1 MALLRNREVPS
12 GWLVEGELAPV
23 VTGRQYIV
31 AKTAHPNAIFVQVP
45 LRHDMIVPLYIAP
58 YPAPRL
64 RNKKKPSYPNGVD
77 VRANLVPGERAKPR
91 ADCSTRL
98 LKPVLFVQQKAGVR
112 KVTKKDAD
120 YERLAGQ
127 LAEKEVPEKNDDL
140 AVGTRARIR
149 KHLKPECPL
158 AVAGLG
164 GAVQLQ
170 PPGQAAAVCVGD
182 PAESRVL
189 SVQGV

>member
-1 MALLRNREVPS
+1 M
-12 GWLVEGELAPV
+12 
-23 VTGRQYIV
+23 
-31 AKTAHPNAIFVQVP
+31 
-45 LRHDMIVPLYIAP
+45 
-58 YPAPRL
+58 PRL
-64 RNKKKPSYPNGVD
+64 RNTKKPSYPNGVD

-149 KHLKPECPL
+149 KTTLN
-158 AVAGLG
+158 
-164 GAVQLQ
+164 
-170 PPGQAAAVCVGD
+170 
-182 PAESRVL
+182 L
-189 SVQGV
+189 SVHSRSRDSVGRCSFNHQAKLQQFALAIQRNRGS